1 MSKEPLEAEPQP
13 LEAESLPDGADASM
27 ETLESSTVM
36 TGPPPGVHPEERDDR
51 REWAMIIGAVL
62 VVFLLLFWGQSA
74 GWFEDEDDEPII
86 DEPPVLTQFQ
96 WGEPVWLPRIDGC
109 VDEGNGQDFPEYAI
123 GYEPS
128 IAADPDG
135 NLYYTAHKDLR
146 WSSPDGGIANWLDG
160 EPHIYPDLPCVQ
172 DYYTTW
178 DYYASWFFVS
188 RDGGQTWNIPADWGV
203 FNEGMQY
210 VGDEGDIGVDGN
222 GRVFFVDTTLEDN
235 WLHAWEDGG
244 TNHIV
249 SQRLQSTAAD
259 DRPWLTAQ
267 GDGIVHY
274 LGNNGVPLPAPPLS
288 PGTSGF
294 GRYWYYRGVT
304 VADTNGHS
312 VVFDQGRGLEGGW
325 AHITAEEN
333 GDHVYIA
340 QEVNNG
346 GTGGI
351 KVWASDDTGLTW
363 NDPVWIGPMN
373 GTHPEGYPWMG
384 VGENGTV
391 FVAWQES
398 TQGGRAPGVL
408 YIARS
413 DEYGAEGTWEYWDI
427 SAGHPHPD
435 GAVYLY
441 PNLEV
446 GPGNLVAYTYYGNNG
461 SHSVGDTWHLYASA
475 LLDPQPGEIFDFV
488 MVDDYP
494 LHTSDQREVDIDDLH
509 PLHDLFEVVIS
520 SSDLSI
526 NIAYQYNIGDH
537 HFEENEEQ
545 RYLMFLRVNGWR
557 WMMVMMANPRV

>member
-1 MSKEPLEAEPQP
+1 MSKEPLEAEPLEGEP
-13 LEAESLPDGADASM
+13 LQAEPLQDTSG
-27 ETLESSTVM
+27 SSTIM
-36 TGPPPGVHPEERDDR
+36 TGPPAGVRDRDDDDMR
-51 REWAMIIGAVL
+51 DRAMIIGSVL
-62 VVFLLLFWGQSA
+62 VVTLLLLAGFNA
-74 GWFEDEDDEPII
+74 GWFDSEDDEPPI
-86 DEPPVLTQFQ
+86 DEPPVVAGIR
-96 WGEPVWLPRIDGC
+96 WHEPVWLPRMSGC
-109 VDEGNGQDFPEYAI
+109 VDQGNGQDFPEYAI

-146 WSSPDGGIANWLDG
+146 WSSPDGGIANWMDG
-160 EPHIYPDLPCVQ
+160 RPHLFPDLPCVQ
-172 DYYTTW
+172 GYHTTW

-188 RDGGQTWNIPADWGV
+188 NDGGETWGPPADWGV

-235 WLHAWEDGG
+235 WLHYWEDGG
-244 TNHIV
+244 HTHIN

-274 LGNNGVPLPAPPLS
+274 LGNNGVALQAPPLS
-288 PGTSGF
+288 PGTSGN
-294 GRYWYYRGVT
+294 GRYWYYRGTTTGDYVT
-304 VADTNGHS
+304 
-312 VVFDQGRGLEGGW
+312 FDLGRGLEGGW

-346 GTGGI
+346 GSGGI
-351 KVWASDDTGLTW
+351 KVWVSDDTGISW

-398 TQGGRAPGVL
+398 VEGGRAPGVL

-413 DEYGAEGTWEYWDI
+413 DEHGAEGSWEYWDI
-427 SAGHPHPD
+427 SAGHPHEE
-435 GAVYLY
+435 GGVYLY

-446 GPGNLVAYTYYGNNG
+446 GPDNLVAYTYYGNIG
-461 SHSVGDTWHLYASA
+461 AHTVGDEWYLYAAA
-475 LLDPQPGEIFDFV
+475 LLDPKPGEIFNFTI
-488 MVDDYP
+488 VDPHP
-494 LHTSDQREVDIDDLH
+494 LHTSTQQEVDIDDLH
-509 PLHDLFEVVIS
+509 PLHDLYEVVIS
-520 SSDLSI
+520 PDLSI

-545 RYLMFLRVNGWR
+545 RYLMFLSGDWVGEDG
-557 WMMVMMANPRV
+557 

>member
-1 MSKEPLEAEPQP
+1 MSEEPLEAEPEP
-13 LEAESLPDGADASM
+13 LEAEPLTDDADDSLPS
-27 ETLESSTVM
+27 LESSTVM
-36 TGPPPGVHPEERDDR
+36 TGPPPGVYLYPKDRNEKRD
-51 REWAMIIGAVL
+51 WAIIIGAVL
-62 VVFLLLFWGQSA
+62 VVFMLLLWGQTA
-74 GWFEDEDDEPII
+74 GWFDGDDDDGSPHVG
-86 DEPPVLTQFQ
+86 EPPELGDLT
-96 WGEPVWLPRIDGC
+96 WGEPVWLPRMASCIDP
-109 VDEGNGQDFPEYAI
+109 DNGQDFPEYAI

-146 WSSPDGGIANWLDG
+146 WSSPDGGIANLMDG
-160 EPHIYPDLPCVQ
+160 QPHLYPDLPCIQ

-188 RDGGQTWNIPADWGV
+188 NDGGETWGPPADWGV
-203 FNEGMQY
+203 FNSGMQY

-222 GRVFFVDTTLEDN
+222 GRVFYVDTTLEDN
-235 WLHAWEDGG
+235 WLHYWEDGG
-244 TNHIV
+244 QTHIN

-274 LGNNGVPLPAPPLS
+274 LGNNGVAIPAPPLS
-288 PGTSGF
+288 PGTSGV
-294 GRYWYYRGVT
+294 GRYWYYRGTT
-304 VADTNGHS
+304 VGDY
-312 VVFDQGRGLEGGW
+312 VVFDGGRGLEGGW

-346 GTGGI
+346 GTGGV
-351 KVWASDDTGLTW
+351 KVWVSDDTGLTW
-363 NDPVWIGPMN
+363 NDPVTVGPLN

-391 FVAWQES
+391 FVAWQEDV
-398 TQGGRAPGVL
+398 TQAGLEPGTL
-408 YIARS
+408 FIARS

-435 GAVYLY
+435 GAVFLY

-446 GPGNLVAYTYYGNNG
+446 GHHNLVAYTYYGNNG
-461 SHSVGDTWHLYASA
+461 SHSVGDTWHLYAAA
-475 LLDPQPGEIFDFV
+475 LLDPQPGELFDFI
-488 MVDDYP
+488 MVDEHP
-494 LHTSDQREVDIDDLH
+494 LHTSTEQEVSTNDLH
-509 PLHDLFEVVIS
+509 PLHDLFEVVIGPT
-520 SSDLSI
+520 DLSI

-537 HFEENEEQ
+537 HFEVNEEQ
-545 RYLMFLRVNGWR
+545 RYLMFLRGEWEG
-557 WMMVMMANPRV
+557 ME